1 MGKFFDSQGKRTY
14 IYAKNVGFVEAY
26 QAQNQSSFNSAVNQI
41 IAAHSRINVPSEAER
56 MMSELRL
63 LRKSVRDLHL
73 IIPSSFLELLEISGQ
88 LRSLTANS
96 RQAASD
102 GMKVRATFENF
113 FKEMFALK
121 EVEK

>member
-1 MGKFFDSQGKRTY
+1 
-14 IYAKNVGFVEAY
+14 
-26 QAQNQSSFNSAVNQI
+26 
-41 IAAHSRINVPSEAER
+41 

-102 GMKVRATFENF
+102 GLKVRATFENF